1 MLNTVL
7 DVIVRYGVGCGVGRD
22 VSSFWRLV
30 FKLRGVWGTVGFSD
44 FIVLNIV
51 LAVVLC
57 SLDGAVL
64 SLLGWCVVGFP
75 NKIPKANKNKSN
87 IK

>member
-1 MLNTVL
+1 MVLNTVL
-7 DVIVRYGVGCGVGRD
+7 DVIFRYGVKCGVGRD
-22 VSSFWRLV
+22 VSSLWSLV
-30 FKLRGVWGTVGFSD
+30 FKLRGVWGTVDFSD

-57 SLDGAVL
+57 
-64 SLLGWCVVGFP
+64 LLGRCVVGFL
-75 NKIPKANKNKSN
+75 NQTHKANKNKSN